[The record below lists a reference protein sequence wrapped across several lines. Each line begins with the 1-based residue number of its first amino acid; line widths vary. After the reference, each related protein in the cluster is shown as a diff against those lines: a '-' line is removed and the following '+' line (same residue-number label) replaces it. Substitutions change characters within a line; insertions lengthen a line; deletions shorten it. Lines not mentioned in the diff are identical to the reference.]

1 MEGGQAKKHMS
12 KPVAGII
19 CDGDPR
25 SAGTRFFATQR
36 GYGEQKGFWEFPG
49 GKIEAGES
57 PQQALAREL
66 KEELAIDVG
75 VGDFLCTVEYDYPTF
90 HLTMH
95 CALCR
100 IVQGRVQ
107 LNEHLSAQWLSREE
121 LDTVQWLP
129 ADVEVVKEL
138 RLMR

>member
-1 MEGGQAKKHMS
+1 ML
-12 KPVAGII
+12 
-19 CDGDPR
+19 
-25 SAGTRFFATQR
+25 ATQR
-36 GYGEQKGFWEFPG
+36 GYGEYKGWWEFPG
-49 GKIEAGES
+49 GKVEEGES
-57 PQQALAREL
+57 REVALVREIW
-66 KEELAIDVG
+66 EELCVMIMPEKW
-75 VGDFLCTVEYDYPTF
+75 LCTVEHDYPTF

-138 RLMR
+138 RRGMSEG

>member
-1 MEGGQAKKHMS
+1 MKTIQVVAAIIHDEEGN
-12 KPVAGII
+12 VL
-19 CDGDPR
+19 
-25 SAGTRFFATQR
+25 ATQR
-36 GYGEQKGFWEFPG
+36 GYGEYKGWWEFPG
-49 GKIEAGES
+49 GKMEEGES
-57 PQQALAREL
+57 REVALVREIW
-66 KEELAIDVG
+66 EELCVMIMHEKW
-75 VGDFLCTVEYDYPTF
+75 LCTVEHDYPTF

-138 RLMR
+138 RRGMSEG

>member
-1 MEGGQAKKHMS
+1 MKTIQVVAAIIHDEEGN
-12 KPVAGII
+12 VLV
-19 CDGDPR
+19 
-25 SAGTRFFATQR
+25 TQR
-36 GYGEQKGFWEFPG
+36 GYGEYKGWWEFPS
-49 GKIEAGES
+49 GKVEEGES
-57 PQQALAREL
+57 REVALVREIW
-66 KEELAIDVG
+66 EELCVMIMHEKW
-75 VGDFLCTVEYDYPTF
+75 LCTVEHDYPTF

-107 LNEHLSAQWLSREE
+107 LNEHLSAQWLNREE

-138 RLMR
+138 RRGMSEG

>member
-1 MEGGQAKKHMS
+1 MKTIQVVAAIIHDEEGN
-12 KPVAGII
+12 VL
-19 CDGDPR
+19 
-25 SAGTRFFATQR
+25 ATQR
-36 GYGEQKGFWEFPG
+36 GYGEYKGWWEFPG
-49 GKIEAGES
+49 GKVEEGES
-57 PQQALAREL
+57 REVALVREIW
-66 KEELAIDVG
+66 EELCVMIMPEKW
-75 VGDFLCTVEYDYPTF
+75 LCTVEHDYPTF

-121 LDTVQWLP
+121 LNTVQWLP

-138 RLMR
+138 RRGMSEG